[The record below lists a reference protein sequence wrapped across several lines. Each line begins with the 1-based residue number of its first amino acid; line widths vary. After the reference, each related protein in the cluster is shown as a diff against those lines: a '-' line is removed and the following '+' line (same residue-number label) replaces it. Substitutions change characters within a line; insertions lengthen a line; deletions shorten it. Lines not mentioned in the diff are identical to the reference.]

1 MKVDKNKF
9 NYWQLRDLQ
18 DEQKNQDEATKCLK
32 VINVAYQKA
41 QAYLSDEVQKIY
53 RRYFYADITAD

>member
-18 DEQKNQDEATKCLK
+18 DEQKNQDEATKRLK
-32 VINVAYQKA
+32 VINAAYQKA
-41 QAYLSDEVQKIY
+41 QAYLKVSM
-53 RRYFYADITAD
+53 TLW